1 MRRIPETIKRR
12 LVELL
17 GCYYT
22 PSEVA
27 RLIQLEFDMLLTT
40 RHVRAYDPTSFQFV
54 AARRW
59 EEYFWAARKRFENE
73 IADVPIARR
82 AFRLRRLTVLYD
94 RAFEKGDMAEA
105 RSCLEQAAKE
115 VGEWFKRS

>member
-1 MRRIPETIKRR
+1 MRRIPEAIKRR

-27 RLIQLEFDMLLTT
+27 RLIHQEFDMLLTA

-59 EEYFWAARKRFENE
+59 EEYFWAARKRFEQE
-73 IADVPIARR
+73 IADVPIAHR
-82 AFRLRRLTVLYD
+82 AFRLRRLTVLFD
-94 RAFEKGDMAEA
+94 RAFEKGDLTEA

-115 VGEWFKRS
+115 VGERYRRS